1 MNEIVQSLIAEI
13 NNTRY
18 DYFKST
24 LYATIYAFTKENGL
38 DLKSGSSRFV
48 LIDDENNLVIKIA
61 KNSFGIDQNRSETN
75 HSDEPFAAKVLEN
88 YNNTILVSPKYDMLS
103 EYIHDFLAITTEF
116 KNYTENNSITQILL
130 EIIDDSFENWTEAQN
145 NEDSVIMQAIDE
157 IANLFET
164 YPNDIHEDNFGVDE
178 NDKPVMLDM
187 GMDDEFIDKHES
199 SPVSDERF
207 SIEDMRM
214 HLLNIKDTLLEDV

>member
-1 MNEIVQSLIAEI
+1 MNETVQFLIDEI

-18 DYFKST
+18 DYLKST
-24 LYATIYAFTKENGL
+24 LYDFADENGL
-38 DLKSGSSRFV
+38 ELKSGSSRFA

-75 HSDEPFAAKVLEN
+75 HSNEPFAAKVLEN
-88 YNNTILVSPKYDMLS
+88 YNNIILVSPKYDMLS
-103 EYIHDFLAITTEF
+103 EYIHDFLAMTTEF

-145 NEDSVIMQAIDE
+145 NEDSVIMHAIDE
-157 IANLFET
+157 IANLLET

-187 GMDDEFIDKHES
+187 GMDDEFIDKHDS
-199 SPVSDERF
+199 DAVSNERF

-214 HLLNIKDTLLEDV
+214 HLINIKNILLETV